1 MTDYD
6 MHDLTRAD
14 RRDGGQSAN
23 RHAVGRSMA
32 AQGRQLHQ
40 SPPPADMDVI
50 RSTVTGSPTTG
61 ADMRLFVLHHPE
73 AKRLQ
78 FSVSSRWAT
87 FKSFTTL
94 DRAIAWFEAKAL
106 EWA

>member
-1 MTDYD
+1 MT
-6 MHDLTRAD
+6 T
-14 RRDGGQSAN
+14 
-23 RHAVGRSMA
+23 
-32 AQGRQLHQ
+32 
-40 SPPPADMDVI
+40 I
-50 RSTVTGSPTTG
+50 RSTITGSPTTG

-78 FSVSSRWAT
+78 FSVCSRWTT

-94 DRAIAWFEAKAL
+94 DHAIAWFEAKAL